1 MPRYPQE
8 KKPKLIANLG
18 DASPFE
24 HGGYFIYDNG
34 DGTYTGHYWDGPDE
48 DEPTEVFRFDIP
60 EDVFA
65 DLSWVDLKPVAS
77 FVGST
82 KEKLDRA
89 GRSGDVRTRA
99 WAVRDAGSYHGFHN
113 LDDYPRNTTRPCWR
127 GGTGATT
134 RHFAGA
140 RPGSAPIRSPTDSS
154 SSTSNP
160 TRTDDFACAAMS
172 QVLRVA
178 RRSSSCY
185 HDELS

>member
-113 LDDYPRNTTRPCWR
+113 LDDYPEKYYTRDELERRYRRDYETLCR
-127 GGTGATT
+127 
-134 RHFAGA
+134 REA
-140 RPGSAPIRSPTDSS
+140 RQRTDSQ
-154 SSTSNP
+154 P
-160 TRTDDFACAAMS
+160 DRQLQLD
-172 QVLRVA
+172 LEP
-178 RRSSSCY
+178 
-185 HDELS
+185 DEDE